1 MVAARVVVARVA
13 AMAMEEMVVVRAAA
27 ARAVVVWVEVRA
39 AEGRVVAMAVADST
53 AAAGM
58 AEARRAARV
67 ADGPVGA
74 KRRGYRAKR
83 RGTSPHRWYQL
94 SCKSS
99 RVGSCRLNV

>member
-74 KRRGYRAKR
+74 KRRGYRA
-83 RGTSPHRWYQL
+83 TSPHRWYQL

-99 RVGSCRLNV
+99 RVGRCRLNV